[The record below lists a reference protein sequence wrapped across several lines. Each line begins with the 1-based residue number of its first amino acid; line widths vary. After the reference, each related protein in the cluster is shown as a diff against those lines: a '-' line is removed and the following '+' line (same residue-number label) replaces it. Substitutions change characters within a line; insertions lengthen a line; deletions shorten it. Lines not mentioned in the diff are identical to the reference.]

1 VNRPDATRSTAA
13 VETSGPGL
21 FDPLQLGDV
30 RIRNRLM
37 QAAHS
42 RIYGRDGHD
51 SDRDIAYFVRRAK
64 GGVGLVVAG
73 NRFVHP
79 SARING
85 FPDGWRFDTID
96 SGRRL
101 TDAVHAHGAAIL
113 VQLNHQG
120 AQVSPD
126 GPDGPRAVYSASR
139 ITSPSTGVAT
149 TAATPADLAAF
160 ARGWADSAE
169 VAVAS
174 GFDGIEVHLAH
185 GYLLNQFLSPL
196 TNHRTDAYGGDVE
209 GRTRFP
215 REVLR
220 AVRDRVGD
228 DVVVGIRIVVDE
240 FVAGGLTGTDVLD
253 IIDLLRAEVA
263 LDFIDLGAGGYHN
276 PHYVFPTAAMPAAWM
291 RDEVAAVKARNPDLV
306 VFGPGTAA
314 DVEDA
319 DEVIRSGVADMVALT
334 RAQIADPDLATK
346 LREGRAD
353 EVTHCIKLNQ
363 GCLGRGAS
371 GLPVA
376 CTVNPVVGREAT
388 RSVAG
393 VASEAGR
400 WVVVGGGPAGMRAAA
415 DLAAAGHHV
424 TLFEAQPHLG
434 GQLRLAATIP
444 GRQTLTQLIADLT
457 RDVERAGVDVRVGIA
472 ASDEAL
478 AAIGP
483 DGVVIATGARRPGGV
498 GAAEGAGA
506 RTSGDSGSGDG
517 RGEGAGATS
526 LDGGGALVGDDGSLP
541 LLDAWDA
548 LLEPADVGERV
559 AVIDDD
565 GTSQASGLLLALSAR
580 GHLVHVFTP
589 FERIVPLVEST
600 MDRGLFIER
609 FYAAGGVLTTDVE
622 VTIRDGALLAN
633 HVHSRAA
640 SWVAGFDTVVRST
653 PRERVVPTL
662 DVTAL
667 ARVETIGDALSPR
680 GIDAAIFEAFELA
693 FAMGRVATADTDR

>member
-1 VNRPDATRSTAA
+1 MTGAA
-13 VETSGPGL
+13 PADSGPGL
-21 FDPLQLGDV
+21 FDPLQLGGV
-30 RIRNRLM
+30 TVRNRLM

-51 SDRDIAYFVRRAK
+51 TDQDIAYFVRRAQ
-64 GGVGLVVAG
+64 GGIGLVVAG

-79 SARING
+79 SAKIDG

-101 TDAVHAHGAAIL
+101 TDAVHAHGTAIL

-149 TAATPADLAAF
+149 TAATAADLAAF

-228 DVVVGIRIVVDE
+228 EVVVGIRIVVDE
-240 FVAGGLTGTDVLD
+240 FADGGLTNTDVLD
-253 IIDLLRAEVA
+253 IIDRLRAEVK

-276 PHYVFPTAAMPAAWM
+276 PHYVFPTAAMAAAWM
-291 RDEVAAVKARNPDLV
+291 RDEVAAVKARNPDLA

-314 DVEDA
+314 AVEDA
-319 DEVIRSGVADMVALT
+319 DEVVRSGVADMVALT

-346 LREGRAD
+346 LREGRAED
-353 EVTHCIKLNQ
+353 VTHCIKLNQ

-376 CTVNPVVGREAT
+376 CTVNPVVGREAI
-388 RSVAG
+388 RSSPGSVA
-393 VASEAGR
+393 EAER

-415 DLAAAGHHV
+415 DLASGGHRV
-424 TLFEAQPHLG
+424 TLIEAREELG
-434 GQLRLAATIP
+434 GQLQLAATIP
-444 GRQTLTQLIADLT
+444 GRATLAQLITDLT
-457 RDVERAGVDVRVGIA
+457 RDVERAGVEVELGTDA
-472 ASDEAL
+472 ADRDL
-478 AAIGP
+478 AALGP
-483 DGVVIATGARRPGGV
+483 DGVVIATGARMPGDRGGPVGPAVGRGSARGDTGPGG
-498 GAAEGAGA
+498 G
-506 RTSGDSGSGDG
+506 
-517 RGEGAGATS
+517 GATS
-526 LDGGGALVGDDGSLP
+526 LQGRSALVGDDGSVP
-541 LLDAWDA
+541 VVDAWQA
-548 LLEPADVGERV
+548 LREPARVGEQV
-559 AVIDDD
+559 IVIDDD
-565 GTSQASGLLLALSAR
+565 GTNQASGLLLALADR
-580 GHLVHVFTP
+580 GHTVRVLTP
-589 FERIVPLVEST
+589 FERIVPLVEAT
-600 MDRGLFIER
+600 MDRGLFLQR
-609 FYAAGGVLTTDVE
+609 FHGAGGEVSTDVE
-622 VTIRDGALLAN
+622 VAVHAGALVTTHLYT
-633 HVHSRAA
+633 RATERLDG
-640 SWVAGFDTVVRST
+640 VDTVVRST
-653 PRERVVPTL
+653 PRQRLVPAL
-662 DVTAL
+662 DLDGVR
-667 ARVETIGDALSPR
+667 RVEIIGDALSPR

-693 FAMGRVATADTDR
+693 FAAGRVELAGRPT